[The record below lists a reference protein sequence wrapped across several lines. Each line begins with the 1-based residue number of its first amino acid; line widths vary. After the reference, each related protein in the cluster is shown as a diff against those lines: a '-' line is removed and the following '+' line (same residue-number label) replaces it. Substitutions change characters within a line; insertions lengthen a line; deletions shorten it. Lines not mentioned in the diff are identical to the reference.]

1 MLGPNEWAHVK
12 KVFQLLHETLEV
24 EVDEGE
30 NCKSALTA
38 EMKEQILLYGHS
50 GTCKS
55 HGKGGIVTGLLSL
68 LNNVDE
74 RVREMA
80 VDLLIAMWEAG
91 ILRERMYSELY
102 QVHNALANLNSASQ
116 YFSRLF
122 SVSFMTMKACVVCRR
137 VVSAK

>member
-1 MLGPNEWAHVK
+1 MIVALLQGHSLVHKNYVADGIDKESGTEVEGNVLGPNEWAHVK

-74 RVREMA
+74 
-80 VDLLIAMWEAG
+80 
-91 ILRERMYSELY
+91 
-102 QVHNALANLNSASQ
+102 
-116 YFSRLF
+116 
-122 SVSFMTMKACVVCRR
+122 
-137 VVSAK
+137 